1 VERDPGG
8 QLSPPARSGAD
19 GIDAL
24 PAVAAAAGFGLL
36 GVFSKLAYSHGA
48 GVSGVVAG
56 RSVFMVPMLAV
67 LWSPARRRQARDA
80 APELTAMAALMV
92 FNAVTYFTAIAR
104 MSPAAVTLIVYLYP
118 AIVVAASSVLARA
131 RLRVA
136 AVLAAGLSLAGVA
149 LILGRPEG
157 IDSVG
162 AACAAANAAGY
173 AAYLIVSE
181 RALRRSDPV
190 TAFAVCGGV
199 AGAFLLAG
207 GLAVAVRVGL
217 HDAFGGVHA
226 TVAIA
231 GAGVIS
237 TVAAGTLQLVAVR
250 RLGSAPTALI
260 TCLEIVVVVMASA
273 ALFAEP
279 ITIRLMAGAL
289 LVSAGAALAPSVLRP
304 SPVAARACV

>member
-19 GIDAL
+19 SIDAL

-36 GVFSKLAYSHGA
+36 
-48 GVSGVVAG
+48 
-56 RSVFMVPMLAV
+56 
-67 LWSPARRRQARDA
+67 
-80 APELTAMAALMV
+80 AL
-92 FNAVTYFTAIAR
+92 
-104 MSPAAVTLIVYLYP
+104 
-118 AIVVAASSVLARA
+118 
-131 RLRVA
+131 
-136 AVLAAGLSLAGVA
+136 
-149 LILGRPEG
+149 
-157 IDSVG
+157 
-162 AACAAANAAGY
+162 
-173 AAYLIVSE
+173 
-181 RALRRSDPV
+181 
-190 TAFAVCGGV
+190 CGGV
-199 AGAFLLAG
+199 VGAFLLAG

-304 SPVAARACV
+304 SPVAAPACV